1 MNQCINDAYLVL
13 PKWKMKQIRRE
24 SSLTYQ
30 YSSKNTTEDQR
41 HNIREQRRLAAD
53 YGKAMV
59 VISLC
64 FFWFFFNSL
73 LADNFGNIDKPHLR
87 MYILRYFFNMIDT
100 TNRI

>member
-1 MNQCINDAYLVL
+1 MSQCINDAYLVL

-24 SSLTYQ
+24 SNLTYQ

-59 VISLC
+59 VISLRI
-64 FFWFFFNSL
+64 FFNSL

-87 MYILRYFFNMIDT
+87 MYILRYFFLNMIDT